1 MSAAAPANGSQIIEY
16 RDSLSK
22 AVLKNVL
29 VLAIGLSI
37 NYINISLI
45 YTFCKHQV
53 GTDNC
58 GKDNFLSPAEGS
70 LL

>member
-1 MSAAAPANGSQIIEY
+1 MRVYVKMGDAALANTSMAIQY

-22 AVLKNVL
+22 AVVKNVA

-37 NYINISLI
+37 NYINASLM

-53 GTDNC
+53 VN
-58 GKDNFLSPAEGS
+58 
-70 LL
+70 LLRV